1 MIQIYHLPNLFPEE
15 TILNNVQLYEFPSS
29 YTNNNSNFVSKSAD
43 TLKVGNIFKANKN
56 IEKFILSKKIND
68 VILDVHLIGS
78 KENIK
83 QGILT
88 PICIT
93 ANNLKMP
100 QKKTLLCTK
109 GISDTLYTRNL
120 YYLAQEYLGK
130 ILDIFIECNE
140 FDIELSYFV
149 NFYKR
154 MNDLFKRYGNEQ
166 FFKDMPGI
174 HQLILELERKTDL
187 IQAGVISPAQTIYAL
202 EDFVRT
208 FEPDV
213 PQKLQADDFIHLVT
227 DNNVVEIPQ
236 LTKQLKID
244 KFEKISKDEFNTDI
258 ITKRLELADII
269 NCEIINDCKL
279 VETINQCPCTNLQL
293 TYTIRQYKFC
303 LLNEKIYPEYKTISN
318 SYRNWLKYFLEP
330 MLLLI
335 AEYSFGED
343 SFRIVNKIEFI
354 VHSDIALIMLYSSEG
369 IVAHYFDMTYLRIIS
384 DSISTVSN
392 EDE

>member
-29 YTNNNSNFVSKSAD
+29 YINNNSNFVSKSAN

-213 PQKLQADDFIHLVT
+213 PQKLQTDDFIHLVT

-293 TYTIRQYKFC
+293 TYTIKQYKFC

>member
-213 PQKLQADDFIHLVT
+213 PQKLQTDDFIHLVT

-293 TYTIRQYKFC
+293 TYTIKQYKFC

>member
-213 PQKLQADDFIHLVT
+213 PQKLQTDDFIHLVT

>member
-1 MIQIYHLPNLFPEE
+1 
-15 TILNNVQLYEFPSS
+15 
-29 YTNNNSNFVSKSAD
+29 
-43 TLKVGNIFKANKN
+43 
-56 IEKFILSKKIND
+56 
-68 VILDVHLIGS
+68 
-78 KENIK
+78 
-83 QGILT
+83 
-88 PICIT
+88 
-93 ANNLKMP
+93 
-100 QKKTLLCTK
+100 
-109 GISDTLYTRNL
+109 TLYTRNL

-293 TYTIRQYKFC
+293 TYTIKQYKFC